1 MLRSSHLSVDRS
13 DFEADEQIR
22 AGLVSV
28 DKALALAITA
38 LNAFPLFELMLRVKE
53 PSRLPGG
60 YCLS

>member
-1 MLRSSHLSVDRS
+1 MLRSSHSSVHRLG
-13 DFEADEQIR
+13 FEADGQIR
-22 AGLVSV
+22 VALVSV
-28 DKALALAITA
+28 DKALELAITA